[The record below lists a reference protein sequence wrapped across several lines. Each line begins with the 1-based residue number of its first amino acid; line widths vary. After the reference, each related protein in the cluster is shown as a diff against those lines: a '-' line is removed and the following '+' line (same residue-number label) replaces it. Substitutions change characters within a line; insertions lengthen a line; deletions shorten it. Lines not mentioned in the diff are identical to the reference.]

1 MGQGL
6 RFRNVDLHVHT
17 PASDCFTEPEV
28 TAQDIVCQA
37 LDVGLEA
44 IAITD
49 HNSAKWVDCV
59 KTAAEGTDLTV
70 FPGAEITVQPGVHV
84 IALFPEDRTG
94 AHVTDLLAELGIG
107 VDQRGNPEALVT
119 EYGIQKVVDIIHDN
133 YGALPVL
140 AHIDVDKG
148 TWCELE
154 GQTLIRLWQEA
165 PFAAVEITEQ
175 ALPNA
180 IGNSPYT
187 RKPAFYWASDNPHPE
202 QPTKHSHRG
211 IGTRCSCFKLGDPIT
226 WEGLRQCFE
235 DPAVRI
241 RREPPVLTHPRLE
254 RVQIAGG
261 FLDGFD
267 VTLNP
272 NLNCIIGGRGTGKS
286 ALLEIL
292 RYTFDLSTKSDE
304 NERQARKLLERVFP
318 AGARATVHLQVGET
332 AYRVERISGRPPE
345 VYHAD
350 SDDPLPITPASLLP
364 LQTYGQKEIY
374 HISLDPKSQLRLLDN
389 YVAEALGP
397 LVEEENRLLRDLRAN
412 ADEILRLEDIVNDA
426 QEWLTRLAAIKE
438 EIRRME
444 ALGFVDRVKQKECYD
459 HEKRLLDSATAQVAG
474 LTDALERF
482 AQQQRLNPDA
492 LDDETLAGLPNG
504 NLIRA
509 QRALLQDINTLL
521 QQRCAELQTAVSEK
535 WAEGEAG
542 RAVWQVAYDQQEQ
555 TYQEV
560 LHEFANVGEIGP
572 DRYIQLQQR
581 KAELETR
588 AREVEQHR
596 KRIDELLK
604 QRKQWLVDL
613 RAARRRQ
620 YEARRQQAQ
629 ILTDALG
636 RNVRITL
643 WPEGHRQVYRDYL
656 RELFAGLNVRDPQRS
671 KLAEVKAAQPERAA
685 QGRPFT
691 VNGETH
697 FPISEIPRYLDP
709 IDLAEATRVEQTRA
723 DEAESQLE
731 KRFGVDSDAMRRNIA
746 GLGRRRLFELEV
758 FQVPDLPVIELQTGR
773 NEASF
778 HSLERLSVGQKCTA
792 LLSMILL
799 ESTAPLLI
807 DQPEDDL
814 DNQFIFDQ
822 IVTTLRHEKEHRQ
835 FLIAT
840 HNANIPVSGDADLIL
855 VLQADDRSGRIA
867 DGGAGSI
874 DSPTVRDFVTR
885 ILEGG
890 STAFRI
896 RKEKYG
902 KMIEEQDPC

>member
-17 PASDCFTEPEV
+17 PASRCFIEPEV
-28 TAQDIVCQA
+28 TPEAIVRQA
-37 LDVGLEA
+37 LAVGLEA

-49 HNSAKWVDCV
+49 HNSAEWVDRV
-59 KTAAEGTDLTV
+59 KAAAEGTGLTV
-70 FPGAEITVQPGVHV
+70 FPGVEITVQPGVHV

-107 VDQRGNPEALVT
+107 VDQRGNPEAIVT
-119 EYGIQKVVDIIHDN
+119 KYGIQKVVDIIRDD

-140 AHIDVDKG
+140 AHIDADKG
-148 TWCELE
+148 AWRELE
-154 GQTLIRLWQEA
+154 GQTLIQLWQEA
-165 PFAAVEITEQ
+165 PFAAVEII
-175 ALPNA
+175 ASHLPNGV
-180 IGNSPYT
+180 GNAPYT

-202 QPTKHSHRG
+202 EPTKHSHRG
-211 IGTRCSCFKLGDPIT
+211 IGTRYSCFKLDDPIT

-235 DPAVRI
+235 DPEVRI
-241 RREPPVLTHPRLE
+241 RKGQPVLTHPRLE

-261 FLDGFD
+261 FLNGFD

-292 RYTFDLSTKSDE
+292 RYTFDLAFQSEE
-304 NERQARKLLERVFP
+304 NERQAQKLLERVFP
-318 AGARATVHLQVGET
+318 AGARATVHLQVGGT
-332 AYRVERISGRPPE
+332 AYRAERISGRAPQ
-345 VYHAD
+345 VFRAD
-350 SDDPLPITPASLLP
+350 QEEPLAITPASLWPQQQP
-364 LQTYGQKEIY
+364 LQVYSQKEIY
-374 HISLDPKSQLRLLDN
+374 HISLDSESQLRLLDN
-389 YVAEALGP
+389 YVAEVLKP
-397 LVEEENRLLRDLRAN
+397 LDEEEDRLLRDLRAN
-412 ADEILRLEDIVNDA
+412 ADEILRLEDIVSDA

-444 ALGFVDRVKQKECYD
+444 ALGFVDRVRQKECYD
-459 HEKRLLDSATAQVAG
+459 REKRLLDGAKAQVAG
-474 LTDALERF
+474 LMDALERF

-492 LDDETLAGLPNG
+492 LNDETLAGLPNG

-509 QRALLQDINTLL
+509 QSVLLQDINTLL
-521 QQRCAELQTAVSEK
+521 EQRSNELQTAISEK

-542 RAVWQVAYDQQEQ
+542 CAAWQVAYDQQEQ
-555 TYQEV
+555 TYREV
-560 LHEFANVGEIGP
+560 LHEFADVGQIGP
-572 DRYIQLQQR
+572 DRYIQLQQHR
-581 KAELETR
+581 AELEAR
-588 AREVEQHR
+588 AREVEQHQ
-596 KRIDELLK
+596 KRIGELLQ
-604 QRKQWLVDL
+604 QRKQWLADL
-613 RAARRRQ
+613 RAV
-620 YEARRQQAQ
+620 RRQQYETRRPKAQ
-629 ILTDALG
+629 ELTNALG

-643 WPEGHRQVYRDYL
+643 WPEGQRQVYKDYL
-656 RELFAGLNVRDPQRS
+656 RDLFAGLNVRDPQRS

-685 QGRPFT
+685 QELIQIG
-691 VNGETH
+691 GETRYLI
-697 FPISEIPRYLDP
+697 PEIPRYLDP
-709 IDLAEATRVEQTRA
+709 IDLAEVIRAEQTRA

-731 KRFGVDSDAMRRNIA
+731 TRFGVDSDAMRRNIA
-746 GLGRRRLFELEV
+746 GLGLRQLFELEV
-758 FQVPDLPVIELQTGR
+758 FKVPDLPIIELQTGR
-773 NEASF
+773 NEASYR
-778 HSLERLSVGQKCTA
+778 SLERLSVGQKCTA

-799 ESTAPLLI
+799 ESAAPLLM

-822 IVTTLRHEKEHRQ
+822 IVATLRHEKERRQ

-855 VLQADDRSGRIA
+855 VLQADDKSGRIA

-874 DSPTVRDFVTR
+874 DSSTVREFVTR

-902 KMIEEQDPC
+902 RMIEE